1 MHMINFF
8 QENINIVL
16 NEFFQEYTRKQLVT
30 RNEEVINEEMDRRIK
45 RIN

>member
-1 MHMINFF
+1 MINFF